1 VLPVNKKSL
10 LAAAFILALLF
21 SAVVGRQIINLAEAN
36 PNLLKGLYCNIS
48 IQSPQ
53 NETYNTEPILLNF
66 TVKNNYVS
74 DAYLYFYLLDGQ
86 DRQSSVKVKEIQVI
100 GQETISNDTYVPY
113 TEYTLWG
120 QAILPNLS
128 DGPHNLTVFMG
139 WVKEDG
145 VIYHAN
151 IDPFST
157 TAHFSVDT
165 TTPTPSPSPSPQE
178 TEPELFSPTWLAVV
192 AIIAIGGA
200 AFTFYY
206 FTKNRKTTIQNEK

>member
-1 VLPVNKKSL
+1 
-10 LAAAFILALLF
+10 
-21 SAVVGRQIINLAEAN
+21 
-36 PNLLKGLYCNIS
+36 
-48 IQSPQ
+48 
-53 NETYNTEPILLNF
+53 
-66 TVKNNYVS
+66 VS

-86 DRQSSVKVKEIQVI
+86 DRQSSVKVEEIQVI
-100 GQETISNDTYVPY
+100 GQETISNDTYIPY
-113 TEYTLWG
+113 TEYTLRG

-178 TEPELFSPTWLAVV
+178 TETEPESFTVALATTAAVAVV
-192 AIIAIGGA
+192 VIGVGLLV
-200 AFTFYY
+200 Y
-206 FTKNRKTTIQNEK
+206 FNKRSRQVAVIGQNE

>member
-1 VLPVNKKSL
+1 MKRTA
-10 LAAAFILALLF
+10 LALIFALLF
-21 SAVVGRQIINLAEAN
+21 SAGTGTQIINLAGAN
-36 PNLLKGLYCNIS
+36 PNLLKGLYCNIL

-53 NETYNTEPILLNF
+53 NGTYNTEPILLNF

-86 DRQSSVKVKEIQVI
+86 DRQSSVKVEEIQVI
-100 GQETISNDTYVPY
+100 GQETISNDTYIPY

-139 WVKEDG
+139 WVDSDE
-145 VIYHAN
+145 VIHHAN
-151 IDPFST
+151 IDPFSA

-165 TTPTPSPSPSPQE
+165 TTPPSPSPSPQE
-178 TEPELFSPTWLAVV
+178 TETEPEPFPVTLAATVAVSVV
-192 AIIAIGGA
+192 VIGAGLLV
-200 AFTFYY
+200 Y
-206 FTKNRKTTIQNEK
+206 FKKRNQG